1 MGFTVPETSTAVTTF
16 AAPVIAQA
24 AGWKAT
30 VQMYLVLLAVFAL
43 LHVLFGDR
51 HEKKV
56 KVSIKTQ
63 MKAVYRNHVLWML
76 SLFYFIT
83 FGAFV
88 AFTIYLPNFWLSIL
102 G

>member
-1 MGFTVPETSTAVTTF
+1 
-16 AAPVIAQA
+16 
-24 AGWKAT
+24 
-30 VQMYLVLLAVFAL
+30 QMYLILLAVFAL

-56 KVSIKTQ
+56 KVSVKTQ
-63 MKAVYRNHVLWML
+63 IKAVYRNHVLWFL

-88 AFTIYLPNFWLSIL
+88 AFTIYLPNFLVEHFGL
-102 G
+102 NPADAGLRT